1 METLT
6 MDGLDYSTLLRE
18 GGWLI
23 FILYIAIRDLIPR
36 LLDSWDRRA
45 NQAETSR
52 AEGARFAYSLTEKQI
67 HSWEK
72 IADKLERVAI
82 ALARVEELLSSQ
94 QRTLSSLLNSQTVV
108 LERLGLHR
116 HLSQD
121 LSELDE

>member
-1 METLT
+1 
-6 MDGLDYSTLLRE
+6 
-18 GGWLI
+18 
-23 FILYIAIRDLIPR
+23 
-36 LLDSWDRRA
+36 
-45 NQAETSR
+45 
-52 AEGARFAYSLTEKQI
+52 LTEKQI